1 MILLILV
8 SALDIHWTSYWP
20 ISVCV
25 VSIVSRNV
33 CWLPVTFCVCV
44 FLQIILLVQL
54 TDTCCLHDNCKIS
67 LILLM
72 SKKTLNKKEEEEI
85 VSRPI
90 LYVCHRV
97 SNKLD
102 ISLSFCCFISQIPV
116 EDDKPAVWRKWCHH
130 TMGRTSSTDGW
141 NLPHTTLWQRQ
152 ELDWIC

>member
-33 CWLPVTFCVCV
+33 CWLPVKFC
-44 FLQIILLVQL
+44 
-54 TDTCCLHDNCKIS
+54 DTCCLHDNCKIS

-85 VSRPI
+85 VSGPI
-90 LYVCHRV
+90 LYTCICHRV

-102 ISLSFCCFISQIPV
+102 ISLSCCFISQISV
-116 EDDKPAVWRKWCHH
+116 EDDKPAVWWKWCHH

-141 NLPHTTLWQRQ
+141 NLPHTTLWQCQ
-152 ELDWIC
+152 ERDWIC